1 MITGSGGIGSVAATG
16 VMFIFSILFLGSS
29 PMRAPSAPSL
39 GADPQNGQRSGQSHR
54 AHRHLA
60 MIVHLDGS
68 GAVTFLICNPAP
80 GTPYDAIGM
89 KRTTLPR

>member
-1 MITGSGGIGSVAATG
+1 
-16 VMFIFSILFLGSS
+16 
-29 PMRAPSAPSL
+29 
-39 GADPQNGQRSGQSHR
+39 
-54 AHRHLA
+54 